1 MEKKHVKL
9 AMLNTFECSSVKY
22 CMIIR
27 QQGVFW
33 FTGIHAVVAVDF
45 SNDYTR
51 PRPCSGYALC
61 WVSILMSGRY

>member
-27 QQGVFW
+27 QQGVFGLQVFMPW
-33 FTGIHAVVAVDF
+33 LLWTLAMTI
-45 SNDYTR
+45 R
-51 PRPCSGYALC
+51 ALDPAAGTLY
-61 WVSILMSGRY
+61 VGSAF